1 MVEESDFSTKLACDI
16 EICINRIKGQT
27 GQAQQVNASTSVS
40 DVIRTG
46 NNISLPPV
54 PGPLYV
60 TCKGKRV
67 FFSLLQVKVLW

>member
-1 MVEESDFSTKLACDI
+1 MVEESDFGTKLACDI

-46 NNISLPPV
+46 NDISLPPV
-54 PGPLYV
+54 PGPLH
-60 TCKGKRV
+60 CEGKRV
-67 FFSLLQVKVLW
+67 FFSLPQVKVLW